1 MLWFVELKITMAMQ
15 ANPQNLKPDEFFNQ
29 NWAHLSVGINK
40 NLTAFAT
47 KIGMAPKEWW
57 TYHE

>member
-1 MLWFVELKITMAMQ
+1 MAMQ

-47 KIGMAPKEWW
+47 KNSMPPKEWW